1 MRRRTVGRIGGV
13 YGWALGGCLQQGHT
27 GSHSVATVTAWW
39 RCGCGKTATARGYA
53 STGKAGTYRGLRHPS
68 STRRWQAQGRAR
80 QRRRRQQGT
89 RCIGSETKCSKNH
102 FITTNY
108 LHGSLSSPFPSG
120 SGTHTVHRAKVLPQR
135 TTPKGRASQAASISQ
150 TRGDPKVKPAK
161 APSAKTRAP
170 SSLLGPPSTRALR
183 MRRASGGLLFPL

>member
-1 MRRRTVGRIGGV
+1 VRRRTVGRIGGV

-108 LHGSLSSPFPSG
+108 LHGSLSSPCPLRVRYSHRTPREGAATTYDTQRSG
-120 SGTHTVHRAKVLPQR
+120 
-135 TTPKGRASQAASISQ
+135 I
-150 TRGDPKVKPAK
+150 
-161 APSAKTRAP
+161 P
-170 SSLLGPPSTRALR
+170 SSKYQSNP
-183 MRRASGGLLFPL
+183 RRPEGHAS